1 MNTYNYAMAI
11 SKETGNKHCI
21 STHTDWEHCANIVT
35 HALANKDLDRKY
47 CFYIETSDTPL
58 MDEE

>member
-1 MNTYNYAMAI
+1 MTTYNYAMAI

-21 STHTDWEHCANIVT
+21 SIHTDWKHCANIVT
-35 HALANKDLDRKY
+35 HALSNKDLDSKY
-47 CFYIETSDTPL
+47 HFYIETSDTPL